1 MRNYQVTVTY
11 DIVAESEDRAKQ
23 FVQWHMRQSQALVR
37 QKLEDA
43 GANDGKLTGVHQPH
57 WVMPHVRYVMQDFPA
72 ELERELED
80 KIVWRSVQQSICSQ
94 TGA

>member
-11 DIVAESEDRAKQ
+11 DLVAESEDRAKQ

-43 GANDGKLTGVHQPH
+43 GANDGRLPGVHQPH
-57 WVMPHVRYVMQDFPA
+57 WVMPHVRHVMREFSS
-72 ELERELED
+72 ELEREID
-80 KIVWRSVQQSICSQ
+80 DMVADSGPTI
-94 TGA
+94 